1 MSMKQNILL
10 YICLCLFFAA
20 CQESEGPLTDI
31 TESSHRLQV
40 TIPIGLA
47 SETKWNYT
55 TDYVP
60 MKTRSN
66 DFQPALVEK
75 MFAGLVMKEIDGAWY
90 VDTLQHW
97 SLDGTIKVPGF
108 SQYLLNRANN
118 IGKIDLIL
126 SPGHYKILVI
136 LSPLSVAWNPELK
149 RGYLINADLTGEN
162 NVPYACKYRQGNIG
176 NSSRKFP
183 SLYKEVFAGITDFT
197 VSKTGDLHS
206 SSQNGN
212 GELLLTRRVSKYRL
226 ALEGPADDGTNFPN
240 TPHYV
245 ELKLKTSDQYSF
257 CQGIDCFGKAYYNPE
272 EASREITMY
281 FSTAKYRPSK
291 EFPDETYQLLT
302 PYNSTYPSQYLF
314 IDPEKEEGIPYQISE
329 FHISGQAYGPSYA
342 FKGEFPEQVL
352 HPNSITGLALQGK
365 LDYGINECEVTLKPD
380 RDPARMFSA
389 TVELD
394 Y

>member
-1 MSMKQNILL
+1 MKQNILL
-10 YICLCLFFAA
+10 YVCLCLFLAA
-20 CQESEGPLTDI
+20 CQESEELPPDI
-31 TESSHRLQV
+31 PESSDKLQV
-40 TIPIGLA
+40 TIPIGIA

-60 MKTRSN
+60 MQTRSD

-75 MFAGLVMKEIDGAWY
+75 EFAGLVMKEIDGAWY
-90 VDTLQHW
+90 VDTLQRW
-97 SLDGTIKVPGF
+97 GLDGTIKVPGY
-108 SQYLLNRANN
+108 SQYLLSRTNN

-149 RGYLINADLTGEN
+149 RGYRINADLTGEN
-162 NVPYACKYRQGNIG
+162 NVPYACKYKQGKIG
-176 NSSRKFP
+176 FTSKIFP

-212 GELLLTRRVSKYRL
+212 RELLLTRRVSKYRL
-226 ALEGPADDGTNFPN
+226 ALEGPANDGTNFPN
-240 TPHYV
+240 TQHYV
-245 ELKLKTSDQYSF
+245 ELKLKTSDQNSF

-272 EASREITMY
+272 EASQEIKMY
-281 FSTAKYRPSK
+281 FSTMKYRPSK
-291 EFPDETYQLLT
+291 EFQDEIYQLLT

-329 FHISGQAYGPSYA
+329 FNISGQSGGPSYA
-342 FKGEFPEQVL
+342 FEGDFPEQVL
-352 HPNSITGLALQGK
+352 HPNSITGLALQAK
-365 LDYGINECEVTLKPD
+365 MKNMEYEYEVTLKPN
-380 RDPARMFSA
+380 RDPARMFST

>member
-1 MSMKQNILL
+1 MKQNILL

-60 MKTRSN
+60 MQTRSN
-66 DFQPALVEK
+66 DFQPALVENK
-75 MFAGLVMKEIDGAWY
+75 LAGLVMKEIDGAWY
-90 VDTLQHW
+90 VDTLQYW
-97 SLDGTIKVPGF
+97 GVDGIFKVPRTNK
-108 SQYLLNRANN
+108 YLLNRENN
-118 IGKIDLIL
+118 IGKIDLLL
-126 SPGHYKILVI
+126 SQGHYKILVI

-162 NVPYACKYRQGNIG
+162 NVPYACKYKQEKIAFL
-176 NSSRKFP
+176 SKIFP
-183 SLYKEVFAGITDFT
+183 CLYKEVFAGITDFT

-226 ALEGPADDGTNFPN
+226 ALEGPADSITKFPN
-240 TPHYV
+240 TEHFV
-245 ELKLKTSDQYSF
+245 ELKLKTSSQHSF

-272 EASREITMY
+272 EASQEITMY
-281 FSTAKYRPSK
+281 FSTMKYRPSK

-314 IDPEKEEGIPYQISE
+314 IDPENEEGIPYQISE
-329 FHISGQAYGPSYA
+329 FNISGQSGGPSYA
-342 FKGEFPEQVL
+342 FEGEFPEQVL
-352 HPNSITGLALQGK
+352 HPNSITGLALQAK
-365 LDYGINECEVTLKPD
+365 LNYEINEYAVTLKPD
-380 RDPARMFSA
+380 RDPAQMFST